1 MNVAEREL
9 LTLRRRGVEERG
21 RKRRNL
27 GRVLS
32 ACGSAVNARP
42 RRFNYVRTGVDVVQ
56 ARSVGRTVQ
65 CRMRLGVYEKVDGGR
80 VFVDGGLE
88 YRSTSAGDLRAAGDF
103 ADMNFLFNSALAL
116 NIAEQS
122 LRFVLIPF
130 S

>member
-1 MNVAEREL
+1 M
-9 LTLRRRGVEERG
+9 
-21 RKRRNL
+21 
-27 GRVLS
+27 
-32 ACGSAVNARP
+32 
-42 RRFNYVRTGVDVVQ
+42 RF
-56 ARSVGRTVQ
+56 
-65 CRMRLGVYEKVDGGR
+65 GVYEKVDGGR

-88 YRSTSAGDLRAAGDF
+88 YRLTSAGDLRAAGDF